1 MKEKG
6 KNMKKILIDD
16 SGEVSELTDK
26 DFKEMRPA
34 KEVVPQI
41 VKAYQEGHLRVR
53 GPQKTP
59 KKSQMTLRLSQDVVI
74 YFKSKGRGWQ
84 TKIDNALKEYV
95 KTHS

>member
-6 KNMKKILIDD
+6 KNMKKTLIDD
-16 SGEVSELTDK
+16 SGEVRELTDE
-26 DFKEMRPA
+26 DFKKMRPA
-34 KEVVPQI
+34 RDVVPQI
-41 VKAYQEGHLRVR
+41 VKAYQEGRLRVR

-59 KKSQMTLRLSQDVVI
+59 KKSQMTLRLSQDVVSF
-74 YFKSKGRGWQ
+74 FKSKGRGWQ

>member
-6 KNMKKILIDD
+6 KNMKKTLIDD
-16 SGEVSELTDK
+16 SGEVRELTEQ
-26 DFKEMRPA
+26 DFKKMRPA
-34 KEVVPQI
+34 KEVIPQI
-41 VKAYQEGHLRVR
+41 VKAYEQGRLRVR

-59 KKSQMTLRLSQDVVI
+59 KKSQMTLRLSQDVVVF
-74 YFKSKGRGWQ
+74 FKAKGRGWQ